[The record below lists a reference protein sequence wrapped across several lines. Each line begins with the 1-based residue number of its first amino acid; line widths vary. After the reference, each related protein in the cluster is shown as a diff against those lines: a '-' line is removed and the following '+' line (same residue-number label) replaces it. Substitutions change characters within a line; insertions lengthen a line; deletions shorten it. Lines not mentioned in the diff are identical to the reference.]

1 MRLEGMRMQLTEL
14 IAGLP
19 VKGLYGPQ
27 EIEIRD
33 VVHDSRQVTPG
44 ALFVALPGAH
54 VDGHDFLREAFAKGA
69 VAALV
74 QETRGLETENVTL
87 VVVEET
93 DKVLAQVA
101 QVFFDYPARKLQLI
115 GITGTNGKT
124 TSSYLIK
131 SILECAGYRT
141 GLIGTIQN
149 LIGDRSLPTT
159 NTTPGP
165 LELQRVLAEMVREQ
179 VEYVVMEVSSHAIA
193 LDRIAGLTFVTGLF
207 TNITQDHLDFH
218 KTFDEYLRVKA
229 SFFAQLAPSAWAVV
243 NQDDPHAGFILE
255 RTVAHRVTFG
265 RTDGAQ
271 IYPVDVHFMPT
282 GTNCRV
288 VTPLGQA
295 DLALNLAGEFN
306 LMNALGAIGV
316 GMATGIDL
324 ATVIRGI
331 QAVTGV
337 PGRFQLVPGS
347 REFGVIIDYAHTP
360 DGLENVLKAAKAL
373 HPKRLGVV
381 FGCGGDRDRTKRP
394 IMGRIAEE
402 YADFIWLTSD
412 NPRSEPPEAI
422 LDEIEAG
429 LSSGAPFV
437 RISDRREAIR
447 QAVAWAQSGDLLVIA
462 GKGHENY
469 QILADR
475 TIPFDDMKVA
485 AEALEDRRHGRL

>member
-1 MRLEGMRMQLTEL
+1 
-14 IAGLP
+14 
-19 VKGLYGPQ
+19 
-27 EIEIRD
+27 
-33 VVHDSRQVTPG
+33 
-44 ALFVALPGAH
+44 
-54 VDGHDFLREAFAKGA
+54 
-69 VAALV
+69 
-74 QETRGLETENVTL
+74 
-87 VVVEET
+87 
-93 DKVLAQVA
+93 
-101 QVFFDYPARKLQLI
+101 
-115 GITGTNGKT
+115 
-124 TSSYLIK
+124 
-131 SILECAGYRT
+131 
-141 GLIGTIQN
+141 
-149 LIGDRSLPTT
+149 
-159 NTTPGP
+159 
-165 LELQRVLAEMVREQ
+165 MVREQ

-360 DGLENVLKAAKAL
+360 DGLENILKAAKAL

-381 FGCGGDRDRTKRP
+381 FGCGGDRDRTKR
-394 IMGRIAEE
+394 
-402 YADFIWLTSD
+402 
-412 NPRSEPPEAI
+412 RSW
-422 LDEIEAG
+422 AG
-429 LSSGAPFV
+429 LPRVCRLYLADLRQSPVRTTELSSMRLKLGFPPVLLLCDQRPARGHPAG
-437 RISDRREAIR
+437 RG
-447 QAVAWAQSGDLLVIA
+447 WAQSGDLW
-462 GKGHENY
+462 
-469 QILADR
+469 
-475 TIPFDDMKVA
+475 
-485 AEALEDRRHGRL
+485 